1 MIKISQITKS
11 YNGRCVLDI
20 PEFVFEQGGKYALIG
35 ANGSGKS
42 TLLKILAATLQP
54 DSGSIEY
61 QPQQLKEQMGYM
73 PQKPYIY
80 DFSVLKNILIA
91 FNHSEPNQE
100 KAISALQRVG
110 MEDFASA
117 RGSRLSGGESQRVAF
132 ARMLVEPHPLLLLDE
147 PTSAMDLNAS
157 DQVEQELMAYCAA
170 HQTTLIFATHSLAQ
184 AQRVADILLLM
195 DHGHLAE
202 TGTAQEL
209 IHRPQTQEARDFLRN
224 WKVE

>member
-117 RGSRLSGGESQRVAF
+117 RGSRLSGGTKVNPLASAISTTAAPAPRNGSQRSV
-132 ARMLVEPHPLLLLDE
+132 LSDE
-147 PTSAMDLNAS
+147 
-157 DQVEQELMAYCAA
+157 
-170 HQTTLIFATHSLAQ
+170 
-184 AQRVADILLLM
+184 QRNKPSVPAPP
-195 DHGHLAE
+195 DH
-202 TGTAQEL
+202 
-209 IHRPQTQEARDFLRN
+209 
-224 WKVE
+224 

>member
-1 MIKISQITKS
+1 MYKRQ
-11 YNGRCVLDI
+11 
-20 PEFVFEQGGKYALIG
+20 
-35 ANGSGKS
+35 
-42 TLLKILAATLQP
+42 LLKILAATLQP

-61 QPQQLKEQMGYM
+61 QPQQLKAQMGYM

-132 ARMLVEPHPLLLLDE
+132 ARMLVEPHPPVSYTHLQQLGTNLSISGTMNVSGIQD
-147 PTSAMDLNAS
+147 
-157 DQVEQELMAYCAA
+157 AA
-170 HQTTLIFATHSLAQ
+170 NGMKID
-184 AQRVADILLLM
+184 RCV
-195 DHGHLAE
+195 
-202 TGTAQEL
+202 
-209 IHRPQTQEARDFLRN
+209 
-224 WKVE
+224 

>member
-1 MIKISQITKS
+1 MIQVNQLKKS

-20 PEFVFEQGGKYALIG
+20 PELAFASGQKYALIG

-42 TLLKILAATLQP
+42 TLLKILAGTLQA

-61 QPQQLKEQMGYM
+61 QQGLQERLGYM

-91 FNHSEPNQE
+91 CNHSQPNQE
-100 KAISALQRVG
+100 LAMAALQRVG
-110 MEDFASA
+110 MADFAPA
-117 RGSRLSGGESQRVAF
+117 RGARLSGGESQRVAF

-157 DQVEQELMAYCAA
+157 DQVEQELLAYCAEY
-170 HQTTLIFATHSLAQ
+170 QTTLIFATHSLAQ
-184 AQRVADILLLM
+184 AQRVADTLLLL
-195 DHGHLAE
+195 DHGRLAE
-202 TGTAQEL
+202 AGSAQEL
-209 IHRPQTQEARDFLRN
+209 IHHPQTQEARDFLRN
-224 WKVE
+224 WKVD

>member
-61 QPQQLKEQMGYM
+61 QPQQLKEQTGYM

-80 DFSVLKNILIA
+80 DLSVLKNILIA

-209 IHRPQTQEARDFLRN
+209 IHHPQTQEARDFLRN